1 MELEKK
7 DGPLVQLVI
16 TRTKSGEIRLVEFSP
31 KEVIDTKQFLQVEV
45 AMMFLRRKLDALTAI
60 GGIDV

>member
-31 KEVIDTKQFLQVEV
+31 KEVIDVKQFTQPEV
-45 AMMFLRRKLDALTAI
+45 AMLILRKLLNELTAV
-60 GGIDV
+60 GSLDV